1 MRSLAMPVPGSV
13 LWRRLTMND
22 FNAMNGT
29 ASPRGRGGGARHVA
43 LGVSTETFPIEEFLQ
58 ASGRQNVTVHTA
70 AQPGE
75 YPRASLSFAGNR
87 NRRGGEWLIR
97 DQFSNRHPAWSQAA
111 GFPES
116 YDQADPPY
124 LLIFRVGRN
133 FHARSIMESQ
143 LARLSPRIIPR
154 AILTEAKGIEPA
166 SAQLL
171 SSLNIPSQT
180 LLEAFEEEAGR
191 PNPEVFDPA
200 NISDGRQRVL
210 AAVLQRLGQ
219 QSFRKKLLVAYRQ
232 RCAMTRCQTLWV
244 LEAAHITP
252 YRGIKTNAVTNGL
265 LLRADIHT
273 LFDLGLISIEPSEGK
288 IHVSSRLKGS
298 QYSGLHGRVPML
310 PLHPAA
316 RPSLAALRA
325 HYSQFQT

>member
-1 MRSLAMPVPGSV
+1 
-13 LWRRLTMND
+13 
-22 FNAMNGT
+22 
-29 ASPRGRGGGARHVA
+29 
-43 LGVSTETFPIEEFLQ
+43 
-58 ASGRQNVTVHTA
+58 
-70 AQPGE
+70 
-75 YPRASLSFAGNR
+75 
-87 NRRGGEWLIR
+87 
-97 DQFSNRHPAWSQAA
+97 
-111 GFPES
+111 
-116 YDQADPPY
+116 
-124 LLIFRVGRN
+124 
-133 FHARSIMESQ
+133 MESQ